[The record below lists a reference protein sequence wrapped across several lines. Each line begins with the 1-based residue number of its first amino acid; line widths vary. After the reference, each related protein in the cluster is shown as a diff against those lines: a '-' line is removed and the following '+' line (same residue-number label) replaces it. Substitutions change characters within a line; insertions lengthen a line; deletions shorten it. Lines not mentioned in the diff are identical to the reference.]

1 MYAVK
6 VEQGRE
12 RAEVRHFSSGF
23 LPSYRRDSGS
33 SGRGSVRSFVV
44 PGYVFTLVR
53 TRNAVEVPAREWEII
68 EKISDSRPS
77 AVDGEGKIVSG
88 PLMGLDQYVV
98 QAGYGYLQLC
108 VNLLGEART
117 YLLPCGSAE
126 ESGQAEAEAAP
137 AEDRNA
143 AMLKRAEQVGVHAA
157 AKEFGI
163 AWQTLAKLRRRA
175 QGETGPGGKG
185 TASGERT
192 GAKTGRRK
200 AAGTAAPKR
209 TVKELEAENAAL
221 RKQVEELTA
230 KLEKLEKEQIRK
242 PEG

>member
-1 MYAVK
+1 MYAIK
-6 VEQGRE
+6 VEQGLE
-12 RAEVRHFSSGF
+12 RAEVRRISSGF

-33 SGRGSVRSFVV
+33 SGRGAIRALVA

-53 TRNAVEVPAREWEII
+53 TRNAVEVPAGEWEII

-77 AVDGEGKIVSG
+77 AMNGEGKIVSG
-88 PLMGLDQYVV
+88 PLMGLEPYVV
-98 QAGYGYLQLC
+98 QAGHGYVQLR
-108 VNLLGEART
+108 VELLGSTRT
-117 YLLPCGSAE
+117 YLLPCGMAE
-126 ESGQAEAEAAP
+126 ENGQPGTEPGKMP

-163 AWQTLAKLRRRA
+163 AWQTLAKIRRRA
-175 QGETGPGGKG
+175 LEETDSGEKRKTSGGKP
-185 TASGERT
+185 E
-192 GAKTGRRK
+192 AKPGRQK

-209 TVKELEAENAAL
+209 TAKELEIENAAL

-230 KLEKLEKEQIRK
+230 ELLRLKKALAEK
-242 PEG
+242 